1 MGNILFEN
9 GTYRIVYDVE
19 TKAIDINV
27 KEDMDIGWFEHVGN
41 VEDVANGWLKG
52 SGNIEKVLKYIKEEL
67 GIIPTINPNA
77 KKEVLKEFAVG
88 KPAFHWPYGRLGD
101 LSDDVDTNKKEE
113 LGIKDS
119 DKPED
124 ILKEHET
131 EVNKIFEN
139 ATQMSVKHVYDLLGM
154 SPTTTTGFTAWI
166 FDKNKKENKKM
177 LTRKEM
183 LQKVEQIVCQDR
195 EKQYG
200 SPEDNFTKIA
210 KLWNAY
216 LGKDDIS
223 PADVA
228 VMMAL
233 LKIARI
239 SSGEYKE
246 DSWVDLAG
254 YAVCGGAIASMMEE
268 D

>member
-1 MGNILFEN
+1 MGNILFKN
-9 GTYRIVYDVE
+9 GEYSIAYDADTKTFEIE
-19 TKAIDINV
+19 TLV
-27 KEDMDIGWFEHVGN
+27 DMNADLLKHVGN
-41 VEDVANGWLKG
+41 VEDVANGWMEIGTTCEKALKF
-52 SGNIEKVLKYIKEEL
+52 IKEEL

-77 KKEVLKEFAVG
+77 KKDILKEFKVG

-101 LSDDVDTNKKEE
+101 LDGSHNTNK
-113 LGIKDS
+113 KDS

-124 ILKEHET
+124 ILKKREM
-131 EVNKIFEN
+131 EVNKIFESSS
-139 ATQMSVKHVYDLLGM
+139 QMSMSARNVYDFLGI
-154 SPTTTTGFTAWI
+154 PFATTTGWTAFTY
-166 FDKNKKENKKM
+166 NMNEKENKKM

-254 YAVCGGAIASMMEE
+254 YAVCGGAIASMEE